1 MNRIGIVYHSATGT
15 TAQLAQAVES
25 GVIQVAGAVPHTFS
39 IAGDDIQAGRYVN
52 VAVLDALA
60 SMDGLIFGTPT
71 YMGGVSAQF
80 KAFADATGEIWAET
94 MLSRISPSALL
105 SQRRIGSDRPGSAA
119 VPSAG
124 ARGSRYTRSDKDL

>member
-80 KAFADATGEIWAET
+80 KAFADATGEIWAN
-94 MLSRISPSALL
+94 
-105 SQRRIGSDRPGSAA
+105 
-119 VPSAG
+119 
-124 ARGSRYTRSDKDL
+124 RGWANKDNKGLRDVNFLHF